1 MSDFKE
7 NWSNYNAPLVPI
19 YFISEDALQELLK
32 KDDEDGDRIATST
45 LELLL
50 GYYEEYEIYEMA
62 KIVADE
68 INLREILGTVDSDLK
83 DPDLSDESGA
93 PYPPPQDG
101 TDWTWLPGLNQW
113 TRIATPDEVDKIING
128 FEDDDSD
135 DNSDDQDDQ
144 DDGSSPYDKPNPF
157 K

>member
-7 NWSNYNAPLVPI
+7 NWADYNPPLIPI
-19 YFISEDALQELLK
+19 YFISKDALQELLK
-32 KDDEDGDRIATST
+32 KDDEDGDRIATSA

-83 DPDLSDESGA
+83 NPDLLDESGA
-93 PYPPPQDG
+93 LYPPPQDG
-101 TDWTWLPGLNQW
+101 TDWTWLPGLNKW
-113 TRIATPDEVDKIING
+113 TRIATPDEVDKIIKG
-128 FEDDDSD
+128 FDDDSD
-135 DNSDDQDDQ
+135 DNSDDQDD
-144 DDGSSPYDKPNPF
+144 GSSPYDKLNPF